1 MSSQTVTLKLP
12 EAIYRS
18 ARQMARATRRPLE
31 EVLEASIERSLPP
44 LDDVPPEEAYELA
57 ALAMLDDGALWDEA
71 KKELPAEQQ
80 KELEALL
87 ERQEVGELREDE
99 HEHLQ
104 ALMDAFG
111 RLTVRKAHAWLLLA
125 RRGYRVPPQ
134 S

>member
-44 LDDVPPEEAYELA
+44 LDDVPPAEANELA
-57 ALAMLDDGALWDEA
+57 ALAMLDDGALWGEA
-71 KKELPAEQQ
+71 RKELPAEQQ

-87 ERQEVGELREDE
+87 ERQEAGELTEDE